1 MNDDELITVR
11 GVVRALEGGDA
22 LVEVEQGGCG
32 RCHEEGGCGGQ
43 QLTQM
48 FCSGPKSYRAENTV
62 GAGIGDR
69 VVVATPSGSV
79 RRTANLAYGAPL
91 LGAIAGALLGMPV
104 GGDPGAMLG
113 AVCGLFVALGYVRFR
128 ARLGV
133 GSAQSRPHLVSRS

>member
-1 MNDDELITVR
+1 MNDELITVR

-48 FCSGPKSYRAENTV
+48 FCSGPKSYRAENTI

-91 LGAIAGALLGMPV
+91 LGAIAGAFVGMSI
-104 GGDPGAMLG
+104 GGDPWAILG
-113 AVCGLFVALGYVRFR
+113 ALCGLFAALAYVRFR
-128 ARLGV
+128 TRLDV
-133 GSAQSRPHLVSRS
+133 GSTQSRPHLVSRS